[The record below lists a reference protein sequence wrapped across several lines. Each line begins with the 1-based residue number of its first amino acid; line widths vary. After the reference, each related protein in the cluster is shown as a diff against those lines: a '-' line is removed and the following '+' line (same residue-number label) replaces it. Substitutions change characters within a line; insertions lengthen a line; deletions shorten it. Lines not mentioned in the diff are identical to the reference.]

1 LTEHEIEDD
10 LIDEVVETS
19 ALNTLDPEEV
29 ERLTSKQRQFLIAF
43 IGGASIP
50 QARKLAHITSTTW
63 SNWKADPQFQKVFEM
78 VRNPAVFASALS
90 TAIIFK
96 AMINLY
102 SMLDDDKTSVRQ
114 WAIERAF
121 SLRPKEVEQRDQ
133 GLLSN
138 QELKALVDALRGSD
152 PQIAQHIKSQPF
164 AFIEGEVREVPM
176 LSEGDSAAQ
185 P

>member
-43 IGGASIP
+43 I
-50 QARKLAHITSTTW
+50 KLAHITSTTW